1 MGIILRIKFIE
12 QPDQKDCGPTCLAMI
27 SRYYGKKV
35 SITKIREFANTD
47 LYGTNILGMAQAGK
61 EIGFNIEGYRINT
74 FSELKKIS
82 TPFIAHIINE
92 KGLEHFVI
100 IEKIYKG
107 MIHVVDPG
115 VGKYID
121 SEAKFINKFTNII
134 LTVKRNPEFSK
145 QSLSPSSMSFFL
157 KLLKPNFYFILFIL
171 ICSVIISAISILGA
185 FYFKFLIDKIIPTN
199 ILENLHNLSIGIL
212 FLYLCFLFTS
222 YIRYQ
227 LILKM
232 GLKINKKLM
241 LDYYDHIL
249 KLPINFFE
257 TRKDGE
263 ILSRFRDTE
272 SIREAFS
279 SVTVTLI
286 VDIMMILVGTVLLF
300 NQSSTLFIVVLLIIP
315 IYILL
320 IYIFKKPFE
329 KLNRQE
335 MEVNSELSSKFLEG
349 IRGIDV
355 LKSYTS
361 ENYYYKKIKK
371 DFDYLLEKV
380 YRLGIYA
387 NVQLSI
393 KDFMKLFTVLL
404 VLWIGAS
411 KVMSDELSLGELL
424 TFNALVVYFLSPVE
438 RLIQSQI
445 IVQSA
450 IVATKRVNE
459 ILDLSKETVGT
470 SENSLNEIKSI
481 KINSLDFNYGFKNDT
496 LKNINIDISSGENV
510 ALVGESGSGKST
522 IAKLLL
528 KFYLPSS
535 GEILVNDKRI
545 NDLSTFNLRKIIG
558 YVPQNSYIFFGTIK
572 DNLLLNNL
580 KYVTEEEMIEA
591 CKLAEI
597 HDFITELPRGYNT
610 VLENNGDNLSGGQ
623 KQRIEIARALIK
635 KPRLLILDEATSSLD
650 SSTSKLIMNN
660 INSINCTKV
669 IITHEINLIKNSDKI
684 ITLSDGQ
691 VLEKGCHIDLLNNNS
706 LYKNLWELQNK

>member
-1 MGIILRIKFIE
+1 MGIILSIKFIE

-74 FSELKKIS
+74 FSELKKVS

-241 LDYYDHIL
+241 LDYYDYIL

-424 TFNALVVYFLSPVE
+424 TFNALVVYFLSAVE

>member
-1 MGIILRIKFIE
+1 MSIKFIE

-74 FSELKKIS
+74 FSELKKVS

-241 LDYYDHIL
+241 LDYYDYIL

-424 TFNALVVYFLSPVE
+424 TFNALVVYFLSAVE